1 MQVQQDAVEAILT
14 FVDLVTL
21 ARLANQSS
29 TKSLWIAGGISDHSV
44 LVRIRSSLERSRL
57 EQKPPWSGLEALA
70 GELDLPQLA
79 ELTEVLRLDDQG
91 ASLAQVLRARVA
103 DMRDAHLT
111 REKVAAQRVSE
122 SMTVWMVVPVL
133 VFGLVLLTPAMLT
146 LAGVGT

>member
-1 MQVQQDAVEAILT
+1 M
-14 FVDLVTL
+14 
-21 ARLANQSS
+21 
-29 TKSLWIAGGISDHSV
+29 
-44 LVRIRSSLERSRL
+44 
-57 EQKPPWSGLEALA
+57 
-70 GELDLPQLA
+70 
-79 ELTEVLRLDDQG
+79 
-91 ASLAQVLRARVA
+91 LRARVA

>member
-1 MQVQQDAVEAILT
+1 MC
-14 FVDLVTL
+14 
-21 ARLANQSS
+21 
-29 TKSLWIAGGISDHSV
+29 
-44 LVRIRSSLERSRL
+44 IRDR
-57 EQKPPWSGLEALA
+57 
-70 GELDLPQLA
+70 
-79 ELTEVLRLDDQG
+79 VLRLDDQG